1 MHSRHRKLTASWRYF
16 ISAINLSIKRLS
28 LQPSPENEVYCVVPI
43 MEIQLIFK
51 TILSWPPNRSN
62 LIKYVFLFHS
72 RTTHV
77 STFFV
82 PIRRKN
88 WAQRMY
94 KWVMMFLNQNI
105 FRQQFWNTDYCRLR
119 LKVNQKHYL
128 FNVILHEFAS
138 LKILDV
144 RWFRKTQCSGIN
156 WRCRIPRIY
165 AQVHWT
171 SKMFTARF
179 VSKYHSHIAYY
190 YLLIP
195 CVVASLW
202 LKWCWWWRVTMCHVG

>member
-1 MHSRHRKLTASWRYF
+1 MWYWSFKVNFFKYLDGYSFQIESLLKISNLDGEQLLDTILDMHSRHRKLTASWRYF

-77 STFFV
+77 STFFA

-119 LKVNQKHYL
+119 LKVN
-128 FNVILHEFAS
+128 
-138 LKILDV
+138 
-144 RWFRKTQCSGIN
+144 
-156 WRCRIPRIY
+156 
-165 AQVHWT
+165 
-171 SKMFTARF
+171 
-179 VSKYHSHIAYY
+179 
-190 YLLIP
+190 
-195 CVVASLW
+195 
-202 LKWCWWWRVTMCHVG
+202 